1 MINKTFLYDTL
12 SKMYP
17 DARCELNYNNIFQLL
32 IAVILSAQTTDVAV
46 NKVTEKLFSKYDT
59 PTKLAQAKEE
69 DVVNIIKTIG
79 LAKTKAKNIIKL
91 SKILINDYDS
101 RVPNDFDELVK
112 LPGVG
117 RKTAN
122 VLMSE
127 GFKKPSIAVDTHVL
141 RVSNRLGIVKSNNPD
156 IVEKHLKEFF
166 EEEKWS
172 MVHLYFIF
180 FGRYHCKARNPNC
193 KSCPFIKNC
202 VYDNKQIG

>member
-1 MINKTFLYDTL
+1 MINKDFLYETL
-12 SKMYP
+12 SKMFP
-17 DARCELNYNNIFQLL
+17 DARCELNYDNIFQLL
-32 IAVILSAQTTDVAV
+32 IAVILSAQTTDIAV
-46 NKVTEKLFSKYDT
+46 NKVTEKLFSEYAT
-59 PTKLAQAKEE
+59 PAKLAQAKEE

-79 LAKTKAKNIIKL
+79 LAKTKAKNIVKL
-91 SKILINDYDS
+91 SKILIKDYDS
-101 RVPNDFDELVK
+101 KVPSNFDELVK

-141 RVSNRLGIVKSNNPD
+141 RVSNRLGIAKSNNPD
-156 IVEKHLKEFF
+156 VVEERLKMFF

-193 KSCPFIKNC
+193 KTCPFFEDC
-202 VYDNKQIG
+202 VYDNKYN